1 MTTINKSILI
11 DRLSTFRAH
20 QNEMAEASKKR
31 LRDLANQENP
41 NYPEIISL
49 SNQIMDF
56 DNKHHAI
63 FMSAYSKEE
72 LEQFDTDVIVYQLQ
86 DNAAQISRQIAT
98 SNFDK
103 HYEDSLKS
111 VVKEILW
118 IMESAGVPDAIPRK
132 TEEMAASYQKSLERI
147 EAMKSEEA

>member
-1 MTTINKSILI
+1 MTTINKSILV

-20 QNEMAEASKKR
+20 QNERAEASKKR
-31 LRDLANQENP
+31 LRELVNKENP

-49 SNQIMDF
+49 SNQLMDF
-56 DNKHHAI
+56 DNKRHAI
-63 FMSAYSKEE
+63 FMSAYSKDE

-86 DNAAQISRQIAT
+86 ENAARISRKIAT

-118 IMESAGVPDAIPRK
+118 IMEAAGVTEAIPK
-132 TEEMAASYQKSLERI
+132 QTEALETSYQKSLERI
-147 EAMKSEEA
+147 EAMNSEEA